1 MKKFAKK
8 MMSLALATVAC
19 FTMIFATDCGGN
31 KGSTGDSGYDLRITY
46 FDGGYGQGWI
56 TEGAKRFEELTGKK
70 VGLIPSSEF
79 DCGADIY
86 LQSGKNLSEI

>member
-19 FTMIFATDCGGN
+19 FTMIFATACGGSN
-31 KGSTGDSGYDLRITY
+31 DGPTGDNSGYDLRITY

-56 TEGAKRFEELTGKK
+56 TEGAKRFEALTGKK
-70 VGLIPSSEF
+70 VGLIPSR
-79 DCGADIY
+79 
-86 LQSGKNLSEI
+86 

>member
-8 MMSLALATVAC
+8 MMSLALTIVTC
-19 FTMIFATDCGGN
+19 FTMIFATACGGDN
-31 KGSTGDSGYDLRITY
+31 QSSTGDSSGYDLRITY

-56 TEGAKRFEELTGKK
+56 TEGAKRFEALTGKK

-86 LQSGKNLSEI
+86 LQSGKNL